1 MIGVYSDDDGK
12 LKSKGSIAF
21 TADKKKLITFFKH
34 KNNYGVLSIILL
46 HNAFQVHYNNGF
58 VFVMILYLFH

>member
-1 MIGVYSDDDGK
+1 MAFYSDNDGK
-12 LKSKGSIAF
+12 LKSKETITF
-21 TADKKKLITFFKH
+21 TTNEKTLITFFKH
-34 KNNYGVLSIILL
+34 KNNYGVISIILL